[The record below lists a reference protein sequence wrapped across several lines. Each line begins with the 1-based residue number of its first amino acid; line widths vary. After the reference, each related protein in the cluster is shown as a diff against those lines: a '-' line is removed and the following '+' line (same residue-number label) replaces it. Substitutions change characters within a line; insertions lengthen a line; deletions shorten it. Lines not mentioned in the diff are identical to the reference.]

1 LIPLGSAG
9 GPVVDEQDG
18 SVIGV
23 IKSRRAD
30 GGGRGEAVRI
40 EELRALCEGGLTGT
54 ELWHGFVRA
63 HDRHHADRF
72 AERGPHMTWTGV
84 QLGPSDMPAS
94 ALPPDERTEL
104 YGFLAELE
112 PPAEP
117 KTVLE
122 LLGPRERPDVSPR
135 HWRDGAGSLNHLS
148 TDERLLLYAARV
160 WAHLAT
166 RSAPAQ
172 APALAALRNRT
183 DTVRQR
189 LTETGGQDIADVFSR
204 VDTDFTRIG
213 PALRVKIQPTV
224 LDGYGWRIEL
234 AEAGGEVALVE
245 DESGVSA
252 GDLEERLCHHL
263 WNSLPL
269 AESPGTTASVQF
281 FLTNE
286 LLWDLPVENWRL
298 PGEHALGRERNVV
311 VRTYGDRERSLQA
324 WRQRWDAVTRGPLQG
339 LRLHGAGAV
348 DWTQTSLNA
357 VPLLCRHADQ
367 PTPTAALFQAKT
379 LGFPLMLWSR
389 AATHTDCADFYE
401 RAEDLLRQTRTA
413 RELIAQVCYLRAH
426 SATRRAPEAA
436 WARHL
441 AVFCD
446 PPPGY

>member
-1 LIPLGSAG
+1 
-9 GPVVDEQDG
+9 
-18 SVIGV
+18 
-23 IKSRRAD
+23 
-30 GGGRGEAVRI
+30 
-40 EELRALCEGGLTGT
+40 
-54 ELWHGFVRA
+54 
-63 HDRHHADRF
+63 
-72 AERGPHMTWTGV
+72 MTWTGV
-84 QLGPSDMPAS
+84 QLGPIDMLAP

-112 PPAEP
+112 PPVEP
-117 KTVLE
+117 KMVLE
-122 LLGPRERPDVSPR
+122 LLGPRERPDVPPR

-172 APALAALRNRT
+172 APALAALRSWT
-183 DTVRQR
+183 DTARQR
-189 LTETGGQDIADVFSR
+189 LTETGGQDIADAFSR

-213 PALRVKIQPTV
+213 PAFRVKIQPTV
-224 LDGYGWRIEL
+224 RYDYDWRIEL

-281 FLTNE
+281 FLPSG
-286 LLWDLPVENWRL
+286 LLWDLPVEDWRL
-298 PGEHALGRERNVV
+298 PGEHFLGRERNVF
-311 VRTYGDRERSLQA
+311 VRTYGDRGRSLQA
-324 WRQRWDAVTRGPLQG
+324 WRQRWDVVTRGPLQG

-348 DWTQTSLNA
+348 DWSQTALNA
-357 VPLLCRHADQ
+357 VPLLCRHVDQ
-367 PTPTAALFQAKT
+367 PTPTAGFEQAKS

-413 RELIAQVCYLRAH
+413 RELIAQVCYLRAYG
-426 SATRRAPEAA
+426 ATRPAPEAA
-436 WARHL
+436 WASHL